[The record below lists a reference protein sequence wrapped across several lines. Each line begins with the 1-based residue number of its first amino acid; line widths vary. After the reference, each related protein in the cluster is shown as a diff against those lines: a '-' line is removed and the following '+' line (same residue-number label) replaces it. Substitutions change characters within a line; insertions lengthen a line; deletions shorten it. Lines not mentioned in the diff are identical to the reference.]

1 MRYTRRGKQ
10 IYRKCNCKVNR
21 NTGKNQGLGQNSMNS
36 TNFIN
41 SMNFYSGIVANRY
54 TARAPKRKG
63 IDHAA
68 NTGGMMP
75 AYPIER
81 EKVKPSQ

>member
-1 MRYTRRGKQ
+1 MSSKSF
-10 IYRKCNCKVNR
+10 NFNR
-21 NTGKNQGLGQNSMNS
+21 ILLGCHDEILNTSLNSVVMLPL
-36 TNFIN
+36 FV
-41 SMNFYSGIVANRY
+41 YSGIVANIY
-54 TARAPKRKG
+54 TAKAPKRNG